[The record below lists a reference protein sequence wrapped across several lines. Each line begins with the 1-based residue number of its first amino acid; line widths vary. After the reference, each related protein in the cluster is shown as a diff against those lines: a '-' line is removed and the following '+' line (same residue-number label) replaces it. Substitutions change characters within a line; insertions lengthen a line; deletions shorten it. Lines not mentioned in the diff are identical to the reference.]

1 MLHMVICDDDKNIT
15 AHIKDLVDRKYKKQ
29 IDTSCLYSA
38 GELMEKIQNSVV
50 DMVILDIALG
60 EDDGIALAKELGKS
74 YPDMKVILLSGYA
87 QLASNVFDA
96 DPVYFLSKPIKDDKL
111 YAAINKTIEL
121 LHSQTASVIT
131 VTALGGKVYRI
142 PVNDILYMET
152 GYRSCKIFL
161 EDGSCVETGNKLSDM
176 MAHMP
181 ENFIFTHQSFA
192 CNLNKIK
199 SFSKEEGIDLMTG
212 HNVPVSRRHYK
223 KVKEVISLYI

>member
-1 MLHMVICDDDKNIT
+1 MLHMVICDDDKSIT

-29 IDTSCLYSA
+29 IDTICLHSA
-38 GELMEKIQNSVV
+38 GQLMDQIKSCPV

-60 EDDGIALAKELGKS
+60 EDDGITLAKELGQS
-74 YPDMKVILLSGYA
+74 YPDIKVILLSGYA

-96 DPVYFLSKPIKDDKL
+96 DPVYFLSKPIKDDKM
-111 YAAINKTIEL
+111 YAAINKSIEL
-121 LHSQTASVIT
+121 LDNQTVSTIT
-131 VTALGGKVYRI
+131 VSAIGGKVYRI
-142 PVNDILYMET
+142 SVDEILYMET

-161 EDGSCVETGNKLSDM
+161 EDGSCVETGSKLSDM

-181 ENFIFTHQSFA
+181 EYFIFTHQSFA

-199 SFSKEEGIDLMTG
+199 SFSKEEGINLITG